1 MTMLAEKPVLV
12 ATGMDFEARL
22 AEKHGGALAV
32 YGQNRPKLLDGLH
45 THARAGVRGLLSFGT
60 AGGLLPA
67 LKPGD
72 IVVATAVLTV
82 DGAFETDARW
92 TQSLLNALPHAYA
105 MPVYGSETPIISAF
119 EKEALASNTGAAAVD
134 MESQVAAAV
143 AAHYAL
149 PFAVLRVVI
158 DPADRAVPLSA
169 IAGVREDGTTDAVAV
184 LRSLLRHPRDIPGI
198 IRLAGDSQKAKQAL
212 ADCRKTLGPL
222 FGLPEPVEVP
232 LHTE

>member
-1 MTMLAEKPVLV
+1 MKMLADRPVIV

-22 AEKHGGALAV
+22 AEKHGGARAV
-32 YGQNRPKLLDGLH
+32 YGQNRPRLFHELH
-45 THARAGVRGLLSFGT
+45 THARAGARGILSFGT

-72 IVVATAVLTV
+72 IVVATTVLTAE
-82 DGAFETDARW
+82 GAFDTDARW
-92 TQSLLNALPHAYA
+92 TQSLLRALPHAYA
-105 MPVYGSETPIISAF
+105 MPVYGSEAPVVSAL

-143 AAHYAL
+143 AADHAL

-158 DPADRAVPLSA
+158 DPAERAVPVSA
-169 IAGVREDGTTDAVAV
+169 IAGVREDGTTDVGAV
-184 LRSLLRHPRDIPGI
+184 LRSLLRHPGDIPGI
-198 IRLAGDSQKAKQAL
+198 IRLAGDSQRARQAL

-222 FGLPEPVEVP
+222 FGLLDPVEVP
-232 LHTE
+232 QPIE

>member
-1 MTMLAEKPVLV
+1 MKMLADRPVIV

-22 AEKHGGALAV
+22 AEKHGGARAV
-32 YGQNRPKLLDGLH
+32 YGQNRTRLQDDLH
-45 THARAGVRGLLSFGT
+45 AHARAGARGILSFGT

-72 IVVATAVLTV
+72 IVVATAVLTA
-82 DGAFETDARW
+82 DGAFDTDARW
-92 TQSLLNALPHAYA
+92 TQSLLTALPHAYA
-105 MPVYGSETPIISAF
+105 MPVYGSETPIVSALA
-119 EKEALASNTGAAAVD
+119 KEALASNTGAAAVD

-143 AAHYAL
+143 AAEYAL

-158 DPADRAVPLSA
+158 DPVERALPPSA

-184 LRSLLRHPRDIPGI
+184 LRSLLRRPGDIPGI
-198 IRLAGDSQKAKQAL
+198 IRLAGDSGKAKQAL

-222 FGLPEPVEVP
+222 FGLLDPVDVP